1 MRDRIGVDIVSV
13 AGRIAANPAADLSVH
28 ATVKGTIMQNG
39 TGQALEAI
47 TQWLLQR
54 KPELT
59 HIPPDLDLIEN
70 RVLDSLSLVEFL
82 FLLQQET
89 GSSHDPESLEVDDFR
104 TLHNI
109 EKRFLTSR

>member
-1 MRDRIGVDIVSV
+1 MPNDPG
-13 AGRIAANPAADLSVH
+13 N
-28 ATVKGTIMQNG
+28 
-39 TGQALEAI
+39 ALEAI
-47 TQWLLQR
+47 TEWLLRR

-82 FLLQQET
+82 FLLEQET
-89 GSSHDPESLEVDDFR
+89 GTSHDAESLEVDDFR

-109 EKRFLTSR
+109 EKRFIVS

>member
-1 MRDRIGVDIVSV
+1 MRDQIGVDIV
-13 AGRIAANPAADLSVH
+13 
-28 ATVKGTIMQNG
+28 KETIVPNG
-39 TGQALEAI
+39 TGNALETI

-82 FLLQQET
+82 FLLEQET
-89 GSSHDPESLEVDDFR
+89 GTSHDPESLEVDDFR
-104 TLHNI
+104 TLRNI
-109 EKRFLTSR
+109 DKRFLASR